1 MFMRVLTRLDRIHTA
16 ACVHPAGF
24 PELPVFQ
31 IVPMEISSVILLCES
46 DRIFEGYQGPGIDD
60 GADIR
65 TPLGDLHDRAY
76 DVGYDNSSFE
86 EF

>member
-1 MFMRVLTRLDRIHTA
+1 MRVLTRLDRIHTA
-16 ACVHPAGF
+16 TCVHPVGF

-46 DRIFEGYQGPGIDD
+46 DHIFGGYQGSGIDD
-60 GADIR
+60 GANIR
-65 TPLGDLHDRAY
+65 TPLGDLHARAY
-76 DVGYDNSSFE
+76 DVGYNNASSE